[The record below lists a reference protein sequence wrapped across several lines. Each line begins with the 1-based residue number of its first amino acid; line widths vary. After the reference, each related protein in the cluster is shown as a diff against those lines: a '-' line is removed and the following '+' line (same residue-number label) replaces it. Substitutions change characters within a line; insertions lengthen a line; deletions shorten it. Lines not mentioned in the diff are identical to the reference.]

1 VEELYH
7 VLVCVID
14 PINLLLILGVLSSIP
29 NFVLLLPNS
38 RTERGTPRSTYYV
51 GAEEDGLLLQLGI
64 TAATTPPPPRVRPNC
79 LEREREREDVR
90 RKRKKDGGGRG
101 RRSYL
106 RSSITDRPTSS
117 GPAARSAFGFVSGR
131 HPPTGAQAHSDEA
144 A

>member
-29 NFVLLLPNS
+29 NVVLLLPNS
-38 RTERGTPRSTYYV
+38 RTERGTPRSTYV
-51 GAEEDGLLLQLGI
+51 GAEEDGLLLRLGI

-90 RKRKKDGGGRG
+90 RERKKDGGGRG

-117 GPAARSAFGFVSGR
+117 GPAARSAFRFVSGR